1 MNRSDKMSCVV
12 VDGYPFSVPLARMI
26 GERGYHAINVQSG
39 ARKLLGGEAF
49 RSSCAA
55 TLLFDGDLGRLVSE
69 LAPWNVVAVMPGSQP
84 GTLLADRL
92 AEALDLPGNG
102 TKQSLDRIDK
112 YAMSRV
118 LGSAGLRCAK
128 THATA
133 HEDEM
138 VAWFRRL
145 GASRVVVK
153 PCTSMGTDDV
163 TVCCDEAEVRAAFTK
178 ILHKTNRSGLRND
191 AVVIQEFLEGT
202 EYVVNTV
209 SFKGMHRVTDI
220 WRCHKTAANG
230 SSFVYQKIELL
241 PSSAAGL
248 TEMIDYTLRMLDAF
262 GVKEGPA
269 HNEVMMTSAGPV
281 LIEINPRASGANLPR
296 MATLAIGEGQFEW
309 MVRAL
314 LERDGT
320 PAGFHEPYEM
330 RRHAMSCLLVSR
342 ARGRF
347 AGLRFKDEIE
357 ALPSFQFAHYPL
369 AIGDEIRLTVDLFT
383 VPGTVYLAHADRAA
397 LERDYARIRE
407 LERDGLF
414 LVAS

>member
-1 MNRSDKMSCVV
+1 MSRSENRSCVV
-12 VDGYPFSVPLARMI
+12 VDGYPYSVPLARLI
-26 GERGYHAINVQSG
+26 AARGYHAINVQSG

-49 RSSCAA
+49 RASCAA
-55 TLLFDGDLGRLVSE
+55 TILFDGDLKRLLSE
-69 LAPWNVVAVMPGSQP
+69 LAPWHVVAVMPGSQT
-84 GTLLADRL
+84 GTVLADRL

-102 TKQSLDRIDK
+102 TTQSLDRIDK

-118 LGSAGLRCAK
+118 LDAAGLRSAK

-133 HEDEM
+133 DEEDM
-138 VAWFRRL
+138 IAWFHRL
-145 GASRVVVK
+145 GASKVVVK

-163 TVCCDEAEVRAAFTK
+163 TMCRDENAVRAAFAK

-209 SFKGMHRVTDI
+209 SFRGMHRVTDI
-220 WRCHKTAANG
+220 WRCHKIAANG

-248 TEMIDYTLRMLDAF
+248 TEMIDYTLLMLDAF

-281 LIEINPRASGANLPR
+281 LVEINPRASGANLPR

-320 PAGFHEPYEM
+320 PAGFHQPYEL
-330 RRHAMSCLLVSR
+330 RQHAMSCLLVSR
-342 ARGRF
+342 AQGRF

-369 AIGDEIRLTVDLFT
+369 EIGDELRLTVDLFT
-383 VPGTVYLAHADRAA
+383 VPGTVYLAHPDRAT
-397 LERDYARIRE
+397 LERDYERIRA
-407 LERDGLF
+407 LERDGLI
-414 LVAS
+414 LVAA